1 MVGFALMAVAL
12 EGRLL
17 YLQAVDKEFLS
28 AQGDSRH
35 LANVNISAH
44 RGPITDRHGEMLAV
58 STPVDSIA
66 ADPQE
71 MGPAMNR
78 LAELA
83 LALGMGESSLARKIT
98 SNPDRQFIWLRRH
111 MRPDLAAQVMQLGIP
126 GIETRRE
133 YHRYYPSGE
142 VTSHVIGFTNI
153 DDWGQEG
160 LELAFNYYLE
170 GKEGSKRVLRDRF
183 RRTIQDVELIDPA
196 QPGRTLATSLDL
208 RLQYLAYRELKQAV
222 QDNGANSGSIV
233 ILDVETGEVLAMVN
247 QPSYNPND
255 GAQRKPGPIR
265 NRAVTDIFEPGS
277 SFKPFVVAAAL
288 ESGRYQ
294 ADSLI
299 DTSPGFV
306 EVSGSVVIK
315 DPSNLGEI
323 DVTTVLAKSSN
334 VGMTKIA
341 LGLGQ
346 QDLWTVLS
354 DFG

>member
-35 LANVNISAH
+35 LVDVAISAH

-133 YHRYYPSGE
+133 YRRYYPSGE

-160 LELAFNYYLE
+160 LELAFNHYLE

-183 RRTIQDVELIDPA
+183 RRTI
-196 QPGRTLATSLDL
+196 L
-208 RLQYLAYRELKQAV
+208 RDRLVFR
-222 QDNGANSGSIV
+222 
-233 ILDVETGEVLAMVN
+233 
-247 QPSYNPND
+247 
-255 GAQRKPGPIR
+255 
-265 NRAVTDIFEPGS
+265 FC
-277 SFKPFVVAAAL
+277 SFL
-288 ESGRYQ
+288 
-294 ADSLI
+294 
-299 DTSPGFV
+299 
-306 EVSGSVVIK
+306 
-315 DPSNLGEI
+315 
-323 DVTTVLAKSSN
+323 
-334 VGMTKIA
+334 
-341 LGLGQ
+341 
-346 QDLWTVLS
+346 
-354 DFG
+354 